1 MASCGGV
8 VRDFNGGWLGGFV
21 KLIGCC
27 LALDVK
33 LWEAYIGLLEAWDFG
48 ARKVVLEMDS
58 LVNRDWEVRFQC
70 AARQGNAVADGMAK
84 LLNDR
89 SLLIC
94 RFVVPPSTIGR
105 LLLVDTPM
113 LSAEDAKFSQHL

>member
-1 MASCGGV
+1 MVAIRV
-8 VRDFNGGWLGGFV
+8 VEQRDRRAYGR
-21 KLIGCC
+21 
-27 LALDVK
+27 AL
-33 LWEAYIGLLEAWDFG
+33 LHHIAA
-48 ARKVVLEMDS
+48 